1 MSHLDSTVLHG
12 VEHLQ
17 TRNDFTA
24 RKSLDLE
31 FVVGGFGNEF
41 CHHLDGTPQR
51 VERFRPARRQAPF
64 DLRHR
69 LRDCRCCHR
78 GGADC
83 AEASDLDKVSPLH
96 RTSLPAG
103 CVIGAG

>member
-41 CHHLDGTPQR
+41 GYHLDGTPQR

-64 DLRHR
+64 ELRHR
-69 LRDCRCCHR
+69 LRNGGSRQRC
-78 GGADC
+78 
-83 AEASDLDKVSPLH
+83 
-96 RTSLPAG
+96 
-103 CVIGAG
+103 GAGRANACDFKKISSFH

>member
-31 FVVGGFGNEF
+31 FVVGGFSDHLG
-41 CHHLDGTPQR
+41 HHLGAAMQR
-51 VERFRPARRQAPF
+51 IERLRPARGHAPL
-64 DLRHR
+64 DLRRR
-69 LRDCRCCHR
+69 LRDGRRGNGCCAR
-78 GGADC
+78 DA
-83 AEASDLDKVSPLH
+83 
-96 RTSLPAG
+96 
-103 CVIGAG
+103 